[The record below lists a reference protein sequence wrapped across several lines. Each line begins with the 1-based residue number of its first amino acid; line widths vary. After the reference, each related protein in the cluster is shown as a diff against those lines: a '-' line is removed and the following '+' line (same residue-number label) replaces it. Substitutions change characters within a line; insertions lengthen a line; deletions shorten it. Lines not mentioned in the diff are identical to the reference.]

1 MLEQKCEISHFLI
14 CPMFCQYKRY
24 DTRYDTK
31 LRNEVANISNKVA
44 IYKNLLRIIN
54 KNIINKTN
62 WGSVNRFWF
71 IDRRDNTFVRE
82 TGMTIMTSFD
92 SLQT

>member
-1 MLEQKCEISHFLI
+1 MLEQKCEKSHFLI
-14 CPMFCQYKRY
+14 CPMFCQSH
-24 DTRYDTK
+24 DTK

-54 KNIINKTN
+54 KNIINETN

-71 IDRRDNTFVRE
+71 INRRDNTFVRE